1 MKHILFVDDEP
12 RVLEGLRR
20 MLRPLRH
27 EWQMA
32 FASSGAQAL
41 DILALMPFDVLVT
54 DMRMPGMDGAQ
65 LLEAVRTRFPSVLRI
80 ILTGQCNRDTLLR
93 GVSLAHRHLTKPCD
107 PDTLKDTVARACALQ
122 QLLNSSSLQ
131 ALASRLDSVPS
142 LPSLYLQVVKELE
155 AREPSMPTIGRIIG
169 QDMGMTA
176 KILQLANSALF
187 SLPRRVGSAAQAV
200 VLLGVETTRALVLA
214 AHVFSRI
221 DPHLLQS
228 LALESL
234 WRHSMTV
241 SALARRIAQTEQAD
255 ETTLGYAAT
264 AGMLHDI
271 GKVVLA
277 SQWPK
282 AYQEA
287 LARTRQENIP
297 LWEAERAVFGAG
309 HAEVGAYL
317 LGLWGLPDPIMEA
330 VAWHHQPEVCP
341 GDHFTLLTA
350 VHAADALAHEAE
362 SGATNAA
369 LWNDAYMRRIGREQQ
384 RELWR
389 PLRLPSA
396 EE

>member
-32 FASSGAQAL
+32 FASGGVEAL
-41 DILALMPFDVLVT
+41 EILAVMPCDVLVT
-54 DMRMPGMDGAQ
+54 DMRMPGMDGVQ
-65 LLEAVRTRFPSVLRI
+65 LLETVRTRFPSMLRI

-122 QLLNSSSLQ
+122 QLLKSSSLQ
-131 ALASRLDSVPS
+131 TLASRLDSVPS

-155 AREPSMPTIGRIIG
+155 AREPSLPTIGRIIS

-187 SLPRRVGSAAQAV
+187 SLPRRVTSAAQAV
-200 VLLGVETTRALVLA
+200 VLLGSETTRALVLA
-214 AHVFSRI
+214 AHVFSRL
-221 DPHLLQS
+221 DPALLQS
-228 LALESL
+228 FALESL
-234 WRHSMTV
+234 WQHSMAV
-241 SALARRIAQTEQAD
+241 SALARRVAQTEQAD
-255 ETTLGYAAT
+255 ETATGYAAT

-271 GKVVLA
+271 GKVMLA

-282 AYQEA
+282 VYQEV
-287 LARTRQENIP
+287 LARTQQENVP

-317 LGLWGLPDPIMEA
+317 LGLWGLPDPIIEA
-330 VAWHHQPEVCP
+330 VVWHHQPEACP
-341 GDHFTLLTA
+341 GEHFTPLTA
-350 VHAADALAHEAE
+350 VHAANALAHEAE
-362 SGATNAA
+362 ASEKNEA
-369 LWNDAYMRRIGREQQ
+369 LWNEVYLRRPGREQ
-384 RELWR
+384 RRDLWR
-389 PLRLPSA
+389 TLRLPCG

>member
-1 MKHILFVDDEP
+1 MRHILFVDDEP

-20 MLRPLRH
+20 MLHTLRH

-41 DILALMPFDVLVT
+41 EILALMPFDVLVT

-80 ILTGQCNRDTLLR
+80 ILSGQCSRDTLLR

-107 PDTLKDTVARACALQ
+107 PDILKDTVTRACALQ

-155 AREPSMPTIGRIIG
+155 AREPSLPTIGRIIA

-176 KILQLANSALF
+176 KMLQLANSALF
-187 SLPRRVGSAAQAV
+187 NRTRRVGSAAQAI
-200 VLLGVETTRALVLA
+200 VLLGLETTRALVLA
-214 AHVFSRI
+214 AQVFSRLN
-221 DPHLLQS
+221 PALVQS

-234 WRHSMTV
+234 WQHSMAV
-241 SALARRIAQTEQAD
+241 SALARRIAQTEHAD
-255 ETTLGYAAT
+255 ETTVGYAAT

-282 AYQEA
+282 AYHEV
-287 LARTRQENIP
+287 LARTRQETVS
-297 LWEAERAVFGAG
+297 LWEAERAVFGAS
-309 HAEVGAYL
+309 HSEVGAYL
-317 LGLWGLPDPIMEA
+317 LGLWGLPDSIIEA

-341 GDHFTLLTA
+341 GDHFTPLTA
-350 VHAADALAHEAE
+350 VHVANALAHEAE
-362 SGATNAA
+362 SGAMNAA
-369 LWNDAYMRRIGREQQ
+369 LRNDA
-384 RELWR
+384 
-389 PLRLPSA
+389 
-396 EE
+396 